1 MKNPVVESREQLAI
15 VKEQAKTELA
25 RANILPVSPSPVYVD
40 TSLSITAEQREKLID
55 RMTRVTADKEKKEGR
70 KNPVA
75 ILLDT
80 TTATAEND
88 GRYTHNITS
97 HYSKMDCTKYARK
110 YVHGY
115 ITYDGK
121 EHAVIGRNGNIWKYT
136 ATVTHSASGITLELL
151 DTAKQAEEQARAEQ
165 IEKEGLQYDEDQWE
179 SVLNKFGEVEED
191 CAKCE
196 FSEEQL
202 RQKGEYEGRVATALA
217 RYASQKLGEEM
228 KNLGVKMQNSL
239 IEFEGVAKGI
249 ADGMETFSHE
259 MEGFSE
265 QFKGIAEQFEGIMNG
280 LIEDKK

>member
-1 MKNPVVESREQLAI
+1 MNIRLLI
-15 VKEQAKTELA
+15 VFIASF
-25 RANILPVSPSPVYVD
+25 VC
-40 TSLSITAEQREKLID
+40 SLSMASCS
-55 RMTRVTADKEKKEGR
+55 KEKD
-70 KNPVA
+70 N
-75 ILLDT
+75 LDKLRQLT
-80 TTATAEND
+80 
-88 GRYTHNITS
+88 
-97 HYSKMDCTKYARK
+97 
-110 YVHGY
+110 
-115 ITYDGK
+115 
-121 EHAVIGRNGNIWKYT
+121 
-136 ATVTHSASGITLELL
+136 
-151 DTAKQAEEQARAEQ
+151 EQ